1 MTKVFKNSNQSNII
15 GTNKINNV
23 TVNKDNIIEADS
35 EFREVVKKGYLL
47 NQINLSTIPT
57 IIQDALDKLIE
68 DAKNTT
74 LSDSLIQNLKQSL
87 ESLDDGIYKKTYID
101 NTITYLEDLLT
112 SKVSLETVA
121 SITDN
126 KIATATENLV
136 TTSQAQL
143 LTNRLGNSE
152 SEIAATKELINTK
165 DSARANQITELLA
178 NINNAFAGY
187 SEAIE
192 LYVDSQGNIKSEKI
206 EKLELGNYL
215 QKVSIT
221 EDNKI
226 EIDERG
232 NYTAISSKVIVNSA
246 GEIVGFKITDTNDLS
261 TFKINTDVFEIAN
274 STNTFT
280 PFRIEDNTLLFNGRV
295 TFSNITGGESIVT
308 TASVQNAINNN
319 VTTIDGGIV
328 VTNEAL
334 VNNLNATG
342 GIIAD
347 TVTANEFVGK
357 TFIGSVFNGARING
371 AVIKASYLDL
381 DGELEVLTNYH
392 ITLAMYNANP
402 SLYTDAVYIA
412 ADNEY
417 RIPSIS
423 TVKENVRNG
432 TSSSIFT
439 IYGSIWSYNTAN
451 SGTNLKAVKVRPAF
465 LNTST
470 FGILTSRCGDAGVG
484 STGTKNH
491 IRIMLGSIL
500 LFDFKVV
507 MIPNGSGNYWQTQS
521 QFSGSYF
528 TSFNN
533 TYYTYSFENKH
544 LIYNLN
550 IGIGILEVAYD
561 FSVGS
566 WTDGDGTA
574 SMGPN
579 TITISCNLLSGE
591 QTFPSNWD
599 NGRLSIQQIVAP
611 NGYLNHN
618 NTNYLSGLGYT
629 TYNIKQSL
637 QINNMI

>member
-57 IIQDALDKLIE
+57 IIQDALDKLID

-136 TTSQAQL
+136 ATSQAQL

-308 TASVQNAINNN
+308 TANVQNAINNN

-357 TFIGSVFNGARING
+357 TFIGSVFNGAKING

-423 TVKENVRNG
+423 TIREAT
-432 TSSSIFT
+432 TSANISANNSVFKSKIR
-439 IYGSIWSYNTAN
+439 SYNCGNA
-451 SGTNLKAVKVRPAF
+451 GHNLKVVK
-465 LNTST
+465 NTTNFTVST
-470 FGILTSRCGDAGVG
+470 D
-484 STGTKNH
+484 
-491 IRIMLGSIL
+491 IL
-500 LFDFKVV
+500 LFTL
-507 MIPNGSGNYWQTQS
+507 NNATQRLP
-521 QFSGSYF
+521 SYF
-528 TSFNN
+528 EFRSSLIYLKFANNLISSIYFTLYSVESSVDNTSDGTDRINVYNN
-533 TYYTYSFENKH
+533 GTLIYTYTDSWSSGYLQNNPSIPPNVYNRITINGINFRLKVNQFNGISLYIEN
-544 LIYNLN
+544 
-550 IGIGILEVAYD
+550 GTYD
-561 FSVGS
+561 FPFVFDNSSSSLLELSTKTYPNANTGAISSVYGYYNS
-566 WTDGDGTA
+566 
-574 SMGPN
+574 SM
-579 TITISCNLLSGE
+579 
-591 QTFPSNWD
+591 
-599 NGRLSIQQIVAP
+599 
-611 NGYLNHN
+611 Y
-618 NTNYLSGLGYT
+618 
-629 TYNIKQSL
+629 
-637 QINNMI
+637 INNMI

>member
-1 MTKVFKNSNQSNII
+1 MTKIISNSSSMVFS
-15 GTNKINNV
+15 TNKVNEVEIN
-23 TVNKDNIIEADS
+23 TDNIIEADS

-57 IIQDALDKLIE
+57 IIQDALDKLID

-280 PFRIEDNTLLFNGRV
+280 PFRIEDNTLLFNGKV
-295 TFSNITGGESIVT
+295 TFSNITGGENIVT
-308 TASVQNAINNN
+308 IENVQNAINNN
-319 VTTIDGGIV
+319 VTTIDGGKIV
-328 VTNEAL
+328 ANSINA
-334 VNNLNATG
+334 NQLNANA
-342 GIIAD
+342 IS
-347 TVTANEFVGK
+347 GK
-357 TFIGSVFNGARING
+357 TISGGTITGTNIYGAYIEGS
-371 AVIKASYLDL
+371 VIKASFIDL
-381 DGELEVLTNYH
+381 TSTQTLTNWQQYTPANYPSTYANNFAH
-392 ITLAMYNANP
+392 NNDGTLLVDSLGYVRLMGNTNIVTQQLVYENNYTSQTGTFPLTMPTYSIDLYPYSDYKSNTLNRCITSNP
-402 SLYTDAVYIA
+402 VLY
-412 ADNEY
+412 
-417 RIPSIS
+417 IPSSQKIVFCNIS
-423 TVKENVRNG
+423 TSTGNNTGATTTAAKFYINNDYYEILATGTVASNSLSYTFSCSIKKNNVVID
-432 TSSSIFT
+432 SSTAVSGVSYTAYIGNLPISI
-439 IYGSIWSYNTAN
+439 SVSAIWSYGLYPLIRVSTTNTLSSSTSIN
-451 SGTNLKAVKVRPAF
+451 YTGVYGKAFQLTYAYSSNRWNCSIDVPA
-465 LNTST
+465 
-470 FGILTSRCGDAGVG
+470 
-484 STGTKNH
+484 
-491 IRIMLGSIL
+491 
-500 LFDFKVV
+500 
-507 MIPNGSGNYWQTQS
+507 
-521 QFSGSYF
+521 
-528 TSFNN
+528 
-533 TYYTYSFENKH
+533 
-544 LIYNLN
+544 
-550 IGIGILEVAYD
+550 
-561 FSVGS
+561 
-566 WTDGDGTA
+566 
-574 SMGPN
+574 
-579 TITISCNLLSGE
+579 ITI
-591 QTFPSNWD
+591 
-599 NGRLSIQQIVAP
+599 NG
-611 NGYLNHN
+611 
-618 NTNYLSGLGYT
+618 
-629 TYNIKQSL
+629 
-637 QINNMI
+637 